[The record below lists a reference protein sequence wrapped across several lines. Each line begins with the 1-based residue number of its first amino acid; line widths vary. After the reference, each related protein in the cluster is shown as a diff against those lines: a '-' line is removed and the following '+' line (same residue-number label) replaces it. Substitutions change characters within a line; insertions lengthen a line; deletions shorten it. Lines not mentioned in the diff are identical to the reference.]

1 MLTKRLK
8 HLAFS
13 LLLILPLTAMAD
25 VKTLDWMDLIP
36 EELRK
41 AYIEQQDVAT
51 IDKLTSTLLEKEQK
65 QTEVKLSA
73 PVVMDLNQ
81 KDVRIPGYIVPLD
94 MSKEGT
100 VKEFLLVPFL
110 GACIHVPPPPPNQI
124 IHVTSE
130 KAVIQA
136 DALYEPY
143 WITGKLTIA
152 QVSTDI
158 AEASYALKASQI
170 TLYTE
175 EDAEQAAAAEK
186 AEEANTSAKSE
197 STKDKS
203 TEGKNGQEK
212 SK

>member
-1 MLTKRLK
+1 MLKKRLK
-8 HLAFS
+8 RLS
-13 LLLILPLTAMAD
+13 INLLLLLPLTATAEI
-25 VKTLDWMDLIP
+25 KTLDWMDLIP
-36 EELRK
+36 EELRQ

-51 IDKLTSTLLEKEQK
+51 IDKLSSTLLEKEQK

-73 PVVMDLNQ
+73 PVVMGLNQ
-81 KDVRIPGYIVPLD
+81 KDIRIPGYIVPLD

-124 IHVTSE
+124 IHVTSK

-143 WITGKLTIA
+143 WITGKLSIS

-158 AEASYALKASQI
+158 AEASYALTASQI

-175 EDAEQAAAAEK
+175 EDAEQAEK
-186 AEEANTSAKSE
+186 ANATSAKNQE
-197 STKDKS
+197 SQNTGDSK
-203 TEGKNGQEK
+203 GQNK

>member
-186 AEEANTSAKSE
+186 AEDANTSAKSE
-197 STKDKS
+197 STADKS
-203 TEGKNGQEK
+203 AEDKNGQGK

>member
-8 HLAFS
+8 HLTFS
-13 LLLILPLTAMAD
+13 LLLILPLTATAD

-41 AYIEQQDVAT
+41 AYIEQQDFAT
-51 IDKLTSTLLEKEQK
+51 IDKLTSTLLEREQK

-197 STKDKS
+197 NTKDKS

>member
-1 MLTKRLK
+1 MLKKRLK
-8 HLAFS
+8 HLTLN
-13 LLLILPLTAMAD
+13 LLLLLPLTATAE

-36 EELRK
+36 EELRQ
-41 AYIEQQDVAT
+41 AYLEQQDIDT
-51 IDKLTSTLLEKEQK
+51 IDKLSSTLLEKEQK

-81 KDVRIPGYIVPLD
+81 KDIRIPGYIVPLD

-124 IHVTSE
+124 IHVTSD

-143 WITGKLTIA
+143 WITGKLTIS
-152 QVSTDI
+152 QVNTDI
-158 AEASYALKASQI
+158 AEASYALTASQI

-175 EDAEQAAAAEK
+175 EDAEQAEAAQTNTTPEK
-186 AEEANTSAKSE
+186 NQEN
-197 STKDKS
+197 
-203 TEGKNGQEK
+203 KNAGDNKEQNK

>member
-41 AYIEQQDVAT
+41 AYVEQQDVAT